1 MYDIHVN
8 NENHRYYSNNILSHN
23 STITVSFLLW
33 YILFHEDKR
42 CAILA
47 NKGATSR
54 QILARLQ
61 LAYYNL
67 PKWIQ
72 QGIVDG
78 GWNKGSISLENGSS
92 IIATSTSSDSVRG
105 ESFSV
110 VFIDECAFVP
120 RNIWNDFWRST
131 YPTISSGKETKCI
144 IVSTPNG
151 QNQFYDIWSS
161 AEEGRSS
168 FKPLRVDWWDVPGRD
183 SEWERV
189 TRSNMSEEEF
199 AVEYGNSFLGSSY
212 TLIRGDYITKIG
224 RDLKTPIQF
233 SQTLRVYEEPELLNK
248 YFITVDCADTG
259 KDYSVISVFDIT
271 KFPYKH
277 VAVFRDRI
285 SHLALPE
292 IIQRIGQKYNSAPVL
307 IENNDVGKAI
317 INILNYTLEYP
328 DVISTKI
335 GTRYELGIRTTKK
348 TKALGCK
355 SLKDFIESGNLTIN
369 DKWTYEEIKHFVLN
383 GMSYEAEEGYHDD
396 IVMTL
401 VTFSYFAT
409 TPTFKMHYDVSFADE
424 YREKFKE
431 ELEERVLLPLPMFS
445 DGRNDTPF
453 FFKMNF

>member
-1 MYDIHVN
+1 MKVLTSNGFKDFDGIKITTGHN
-8 NENHRYYSNNILSHN
+8 KLLKIITSNNKYLECTFNHLLRVKDGRFLRADELHIGDELFSNEVITEIIEIDNTEPVYDLLNVADGNHYLTNGIISHN
-23 STITVSFLLW
+23 
-33 YILFHEDKR
+33 
-42 CAILA
+42 C
-47 NKGATSR
+47 
-54 QILARLQ
+54 
-61 LAYYNL
+61 
-67 PKWIQ
+67 
-72 QGIVDG
+72 
-78 GWNKGSISLENGSS
+78 
-92 IIATSTSSDSVRG
+92 
-105 ESFSV
+105 

-168 FKPLRVDWWDVPGRD
+168 FKPIRVDWWDVPGRD